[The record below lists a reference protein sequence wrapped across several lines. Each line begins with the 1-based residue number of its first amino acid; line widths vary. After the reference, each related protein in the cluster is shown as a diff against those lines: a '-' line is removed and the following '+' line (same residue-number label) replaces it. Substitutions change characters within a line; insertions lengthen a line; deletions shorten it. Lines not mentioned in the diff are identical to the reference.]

1 MSQDD
6 RLRERVD
13 RRKYL
18 KALAAGA
25 AVGLAGCA
33 GGGGGSG
40 GDGGGGSG
48 DGGGGSGDG
57 GDGGGGSGDGGSSSG
72 DGGSGSSWDTQLEV
86 LHGWAGGD
94 GEIAINAL
102 IEAFEE
108 EYPDM
113 ETNFQ
118 AVGASAN
125 VNLNA
130 TILRRLSNNNPMS
143 SFANWPGQNL
153 ARYEGAL
160 MDLEAD
166 VWDDAGYKDVMQ
178 ERAMEL
184 CQFNG
189 KMPAVPLGSH
199 RMNNLFYNISAFEEA
214 GVDPSSLDSVDALI
228 DALDAIDQN
237 TDITPMAQAMVAPWT
252 NLQLWA
258 QIITS
263 QSGVE
268 AYMNFIEGSPDR
280 AAVVDALESLKT
292 INENYITADASS
304 ISFTTAGQKVI
315 SGDAATIHQGNW
327 VYGMFRAD
335 DSFNYQEQWD
345 WIPFPGTEGI
355 YFYHVDAIVA
365 PSNNPSR
372 DETIAWQKF
381 VGTKE
386 AQIAFNNP
394 KGSVPLRMD
403 IDPSELTDF
412 LAMTYEDLTSSDAY
426 PPTIAHGLAVTP
438 KTMGDCKTAFAEN
451 FMGPFKVEECADAL
465 IAAVSE

>member
-1 MSQDD
+1 MAEHGCSD
-6 RLRERVD
+6 ESVN

-18 KALAAGA
+18 KALSVGA
-25 AVGLAGCA
+25 AAGLAGCT
-33 GGGGGSG
+33 GGGGSDTETTEGGSDSGGSG
-40 GDGGGGSG
+40 GDTET
-48 DGGGGSGDG
+48 G
-57 GDGGGGSGDGGSSSG
+57 GDSSG
-72 DGGSGSSWDTQLEV
+72 STWDSQLEV

-94 GEIAINAL
+94 GEAAVTAL

-108 EYPDM
+108 EHPEMD
-113 ETNFQ
+113 TNFQ

-130 TILRRLSNNNPMS
+130 TILRRLANNNPMS
-143 SFANWPGQNL
+143 SFANWPGKNL
-153 ARYEGAL
+153 ERYSGAL

-166 VWDDAGYKDVMQ
+166 VWDAEGFKDTMQ
-178 ERAMEL
+178 ARAVEL
-184 CQFNG
+184 CKFND

-199 RMNNLFYNISAFEEA
+199 RMNNLFYNTAVFEEA
-214 GVDPSSLDSVDALI
+214 GIDASSLDSVDALL
-228 DALDAIDQN
+228 DALETIDQN
-237 TDITPMAQAMVAPWT
+237 TDVTPMAQAMVAPWT

-258 QIITS
+258 QILTS
-263 QSGVE
+263 QSGVD
-268 AYMNFIEGSPDR
+268 AYMNFIEGNPDR
-280 AAVVDALESLKT
+280 AAVVEALEALKT

-315 SGDAATIHQGNW
+315 SGKAATIHQGNW

-335 DSFNYQEQWD
+335 DSFNYKEQWD

-355 YFYHVDAIVA
+355 YFYHLDSIVA

-372 DETIAWQKF
+372 EETIAWQKF
-381 VGTKE
+381 VGTKK

-394 KGSVPLRMD
+394 KGSVPLRTD

-412 LAMTYEDLTSSDAY
+412 LAMTYEDLTDSEAY

-438 KTMGDCKTAFAEN
+438 KTMGACKTAFGDN
-451 FMGPFKVEECADAL
+451 FMGPFKVEATADAL
-465 IAAVSE
+465 IEAVSE

>member
-1 MSQDD
+1 M
-6 RLRERVD
+6 REHDSPTDSVD
-13 RRKYL
+13 RRNYL
-18 KALAAGA
+18 QALVAGA

-33 GGGGGSG
+33 GGSGGDGESGGGGTESGGSG
-40 GDGGGGSG
+40 GSGGSG
-48 DGGGGSGDG
+48 ESSGGESTSSGGSGGQWD
-57 GDGGGGSGDGGSSSG
+57 SS
-72 DGGSGSSWDTQLEV
+72 LEV

-94 GEIAINAL
+94 GEAAITAL
-102 IEAFEE
+102 IETFREQ
-108 EYPDM
+108 YPEM

-143 SFANWPGQNL
+143 SFANWPGNNL

-166 VWDDAGYKDVMQ
+166 VWDAAGYKDVMQ
-178 ERAMEL
+178 SRAMEL
-184 CQFNG
+184 CQFND

-199 RMNNLFYNISAFEEA
+199 RMNNLFYNTAVFEEA
-214 GVDPSSLDSVDALI
+214 GIDASSLDSVDALL
-228 DALDAIDQN
+228 DALETINQE

-268 AYMNFIEGSPDR
+268 AYTNFIEGSPDR
-280 AAVVDALESLKT
+280 AAVVEALEALKT

-315 SGDAATIHQGNW
+315 SGEAATIHQGNW

-365 PSNNPSR
+365 PANNPSR
-372 DETIAWQKF
+372 EETIAWQKF

-394 KGSVPLRMD
+394 KGSVPLRTD

-438 KTMGDCKTAFAEN
+438 ETMGDCKTAFAEN
-451 FMGPFKVEECADAL
+451 FMGPFDVEACADAL
-465 IAAVSE
+465 IGAVSN